1 MPSFHSGTDIAI
13 PQYGVLLKEL
23 NRITQDKKVIANKM
37 AVALRYAMKPT
48 LQQLERNVNKVG
60 MVSGNL
66 RRAVSQ
72 KVKKYPVSGNAVGL
86 VGYFAAGRGKK
97 KPDAKGRDKAYHQHL
112 VEYGTKPRKTASN
125 ANRGRMPVG
134 GSAGFPPLA
143 DAYRDTIGQVN
154 NRLIDKSTKVINS
167 LMKQLQKAKGR

>member
-1 MPSFHSGTDIAI
+1 MPKFHSGTDIAI
-13 PQYGVLLKEL
+13 PQYGVLLQEL
-23 NRITQDKKVIANKM
+23 NRITQDKKLIANKM
-37 AVALRYAMKPT
+37 AVAMRYATKPT
-48 LQQLERNVNKVG
+48 FQQLERNVNKVG

-72 KVKKYPVSGNAVGL
+72 KVKKYPISGNAVGL

-112 VEYGTKPRKTASN
+112 VEYGTKPRKTGSN